1 MGVERDAPAAASSS
15 ATLERDGGTAL
26 DDSGSCRGR
35 HAGREEDLDEPYADV
50 VLAAL
55 WRDIGLG

>member
-1 MGVERDAPAAASSS
+1 VAVIRGSRARRARGGV
-15 ATLERDGGTAL
+15 LERDGGTAL